1 MVDCWSLTA
10 LSDSILVRL
19 SSRLAGRE
27 RGRKKRGMIGETK
40 CRYVCMYVGMKVTQT
55 DCIRACVHSQTD
67 RQIDRQ
73 QERKEKITIFD
84 KILQSVLPHFT
95 GRNKGN

>member
-1 MVDCWSLTA
+1 MQVCVD
-10 LSDSILVRL
+10 
-19 SSRLAGRE
+19 
-27 RGRKKRGMIGETK
+27 
-40 CRYVCMYVGMKVTQT
+40 VGMKVMQT

-84 KILQSVLPHFT
+84 KI
-95 GRNKGN
+95 